1 MAVHAYF
8 KIARDRAAEWTVQ
21 SDSRIMRPDANALG
35 MGSDMADR
43 IGVAVVGCGFFAQN
57 HLNAWR
63 DLTKE
68 GVDLIAVCDIDAEK
82 AKAAAKHFNVP
93 KWYTDLDELL
103 AKEKPGLI
111 DIVTRVES
119 HKEQV
124 LKTVAK
130 RIPTI
135 VQKPFGFDLAEC
147 RAMTL
152 AAKKVRTFLAVHE
165 NFRFEAPMR
174 RITELLRQGVIGQ
187 PTWGRVSFRTDYDI
201 YKGQPYLLKE
211 TRFVISDLGVHV
223 CDLARAFLGEVE
235 HLSCETQRRNPKARG
250 EDTATMMMKHKNG
263 AVSMVECTYGAHRVP
278 DIFPQTIIELEGTK
292 GSILLHANF
301 DLEIAVEGKVTKEHV
316 DAEVLPWAA
325 RPWHIIQESV
335 YATNLHMLNALRS
348 RKAADVSAE
357 DNFKTFACVEAAY
370 KSAESGKPVKPQAL
384 QSAKPKRVAK
394 KTKKAARKR
403 R

>member
-1 MAVHAYF
+1 MANRGGA
-8 KIARDRAAEWTVQ
+8 DR
-21 SDSRIMRPDANALG
+21 G
-35 MGSDMADR
+35 GADR

-63 DLTKE
+63 DLAKD

-103 AKEKPGLI
+103 AKEKPGLV
-111 DIVTRVES
+111 DIVTRVET

-152 AAKKVRTFLAVHE
+152 AAKKARTFLAVHE
-165 NFRFEAPMR
+165 NFRFQAPLR

-187 PTWGRVSFRTDYDI
+187 PSWARVSFRTDYDI

-223 CDLARAFLGEVE
+223 CDLARAYLGEVE
-235 HLSCETQRRNPKARG
+235 HLTCETQRRNPKARG

-301 DLEIAVEGKVTKEHV
+301 DLEIAVDGKTTMEHA

-325 RPWHIIQESV
+325 RPWHVIQESV
-335 YATNLHMLNALRS
+335 LETCRHLLHAARS
-348 RKAADVSAE
+348 GKQADVSAE

-370 KSAESGKPVKPQAL
+370 KSAETGKAVKPQAL
-384 QSAKPKRVAK
+384 QSGGAKPKRAAKKAK
-394 KTKKAARKR
+394 KTARKR